1 MEQTKRGGYRPGS
14 GRKPTGKLKVP
25 ITIYVEEKFIYPFGN
40 RDNLKKEA
48 YNFIVGY
55 GKDEPTPI
63 VAPAVEIKPVT
74 PQKPNPAPLDYG
86 DPFEPVTGLKTGKS
100 EDWQDRILATTTVKE
115 LAVVMKTVKT
125 TLLTVKEKQTLEAIA
140 KEHSTNMYTD

>member
-14 GRKPTGKLKVP
+14 GRKPTGELKVP

-40 RDNLKKEA
+40 KDNLKKEA

-63 VAPAVEIKPVT
+63 IAPAVEIKPVA

-86 DPFEPVTGLKTGKS
+86 DPFEPATGLKIS
-100 EDWQDRILATTTVKE
+100 QFDEFQDRILATVTVAQ
-115 LAVVMKTVKT
+115 LAAVTKGIKSALMTP
-125 TLLTVKEKQTLEAIA
+125 KEKQTLEAIA